1 MVLRIL
7 TQTHEVAHVPSDERL
22 RLDRVGHWE
31 LFLAGVE
38 DGQIDGRDLE
48 CVPTER
54 TDEPQPL

>member
-7 TQTHEVAHVPSDERL
+7 TRTHEGAHVPSDERL
-22 RLDRVGHWE
+22 QLNGVGHWK
-31 LFLAGVE
+31 LFLAGAE
-38 DGQIDGRDLE
+38 DDQIDGRDLE